1 MRSSRVG
8 RLLAATVL
16 AGLVALAGAPPAG
29 AWTTR
34 FGHVG
39 APDRVLRPGCH
50 HYRYHYLV
58 RPHGHDWAAETFLVD
73 PRGDG
78 LASGLFDPDSD
89 PKRGHGN
96 FIICKASTRP
106 GIFTI
111 RMKVSIFKGPDPTV
125 HWVKKS
131 HFRLRR
137 P

>member
-1 MRSSRVG
+1 MLRRTTLG
-8 RLLAATVL
+8 ALTVL
-16 AGLVALAGAPPAG
+16 VMLVTLLAGAASAG
-29 AWTTR
+29 GTYWGST
-34 FGHVG
+34 G
-39 APDRVLRPGCH
+39 APDRVLRHGCH